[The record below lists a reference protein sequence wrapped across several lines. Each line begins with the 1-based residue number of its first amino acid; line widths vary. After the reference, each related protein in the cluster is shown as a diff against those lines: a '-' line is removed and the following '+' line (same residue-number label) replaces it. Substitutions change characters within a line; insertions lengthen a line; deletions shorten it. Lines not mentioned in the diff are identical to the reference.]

1 MISLIDW
8 RLFLRIAN
16 QLFFYPN
23 NKNPGSEYLSKKS
36 CNDIRT
42 MLTKTIFKD
51 DLKQIYDEKQS
62 LRDKII
68 DEVEE
73 KVNNFQMD
81 IGGANDDFLKGF
93 NDLKFY
99 MTGYTG
105 KRNYQ
110 FISREQKE
118 KVNAVVKIV
127 CKDENLQELYRQW
140 CRLQL
145 ANQRYYRKNPEKSF
159 DALEKNKN
167 FERRLQNAVLKSALR
182 DNRNEH
188 VYTNNIDIL
197 PVYTIYYSAF
207 VKCLSSQ

>member
-1 MISLIDW
+1 
-8 RLFLRIAN
+8 
-16 QLFFYPN
+16 
-23 NKNPGSEYLSKKS
+23 
-36 CNDIRT
+36 